1 MCIKIIKGNYK
12 IKCAFL
18 KINKSPIKLKDV
30 IFADFVIDIVDNLKI
45 FTANTL
51 YRDVVS
57 YEKRSQ
63 KFMKENKIQTNEETN
78 LKKING

>member
-1 MCIKIIKGNYK
+1 M
-12 IKCAFL
+12 
-18 KINKSPIKLKDV
+18 
-30 IFADFVIDIVDNLKI
+30 IDIVDKFKI

-57 YEKRSQ
+57 YEKRNQ

-78 LKKING
+78 LKKDQWVVKYLSFH